1 MPVINAN
8 PTREEL
14 IATIS
19 NANLYINGAKEIE
32 DTKPTIHYELK
43 PRGSGYAFVL
53 VAEQQP
59 VTELQ
64 NDIWP
69 STTDGMTLPDE
80 LGLQYVLLDGHT
92 INFPN
97 FTQTENFDIEIA
109 PQLDWAN
116 MTYTINED
124 TANGWSLS
132 GGILA
137 TGNATVRLTVDVASK
152 VITARSS
159 ASTAAEFAEFE
170 LLIDRPDPAT
180 TSLKFVYIAESSNI
194 FVRRQV
200 SGVFIWEQV

>member
-19 NANLYINGAKEIE
+19 NANEYINGAKEIE
-32 DTKPTIHYELK
+32 DSKPIIHYELK
-43 PRGSGYAFVL
+43 ARGAGYAFVL
-53 VAEQQP
+53 VADEAATQIP
-59 VTELQ
+59 N

-69 STTDGMTLPDE
+69 STTDNLTLPDE

-132 GGILA
+132 GGISA
-137 TGNATVRLTVDVASK
+137 VGNATIRLTVDVASK

-170 LLIDRPDPAT
+170 LLTDRPNPAT
-180 TSLKFVYIAESSNI
+180 SSLKFVYIAESSNL

-200 SGVFIWEQV
+200 SGVFIWEQG